1 MEVADD
7 PMAFVVLIQQW
18 EWLIPRFKVRQYIG
32 EYSLVNLDQVSLH
45 EAYVAS
51 FVQAVE
57 QIFDHLHHLF
67 EPGDYAQLCLETAS
81 MHNSL

>member
-1 MEVADD
+1 MVEVADD

-45 EAYVAS
+45 EAYER
-51 FVQAVE
+51 FVQ

-81 MHNSL
+81 MHKSL